1 MPDLALRFCL
11 QSALLSNG
19 IHCDKSASITYEF
32 ISKAFSIYEEDI
44 SESRE
49 QVQGLT
55 LLIATIQQI
64 DQLPEES
71 HEPLRNQCAL
81 YASKLI
87 KRPDQARMICLVAR
101 LYWFSKVFKFI

>member
-1 MPDLALRFCL
+1 MPKMALRFCL
-11 QSALLSNG
+11 QSSLLSDL
-19 IHCDKSASITYEF
+19 IHSDKSGSITYEF
-32 ISKAFSIYEEDI
+32 VSKAFSIYEEDI

-49 QVQGLT
+49 QVQCLT

-64 DQLPEES
+64 HHLPEES

-101 LYWFSKVFKFI
+101 LYWFSKVCI